1 MGWPAVLRP
10 IHLLWVNLIT
20 DSFPALALGV
30 DPDDPDIMKEK
41 PRDPKRGLFSGKG
54 GFFLILNGVII
65 GIITLIAFYIGT
77 RIYPNSLMHA
87 QTMAFVVLSV
97 SQLFYTL
104 SVRHSKKSVLKVG
117 IFTNK
122 YLLGSIL
129 LGIILQN
136 LVITIPFFAAVF
148 KVYRLTLNDWI
159 FVILLSLVPLVLNE
173 IFKMSARYSKSKTA

>member
-1 MGWPAVLRP
+1 
-10 IHLLWVNLIT
+10 LWVNLIT

-41 PRDPKRGLFSGKG
+41 PRDPKVGLFAGKG
-54 GFFLILNGVII
+54 GFFLVLNGVII
-65 GIITLIAFYIGT
+65 GITTLVAFYIGT

-104 SVRHSKKSVLKVG
+104 SVRHSENSMFKTG
-117 IFTNK
+117 ILTNK

-129 LGIILQN
+129 LGIVLQN
-136 LVITIPFFAAVF
+136 IVITVPLFAGVF
-148 KVYRLTLNDWI
+148 KVYRLTLNDWV
-159 FVILLSLVPLVLNE
+159 FVILISLIPLVLNE
-173 IFKMSARYSKSKTA
+173 IFKIFKRYSKPKTT